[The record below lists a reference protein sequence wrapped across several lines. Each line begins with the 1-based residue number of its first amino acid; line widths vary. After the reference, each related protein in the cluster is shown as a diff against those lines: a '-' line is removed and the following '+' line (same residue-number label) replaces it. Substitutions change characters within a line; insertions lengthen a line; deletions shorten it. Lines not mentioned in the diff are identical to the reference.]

1 MQEKKGGG
9 GEGGGRWVEEKEG
22 RWNVKGTRPCFE
34 KSSGK
39 QLGDKRRQSR
49 QLQRIVAEMY
59 IVHVQLLVAWLR
71 LKHVETRF

>member
-1 MQEKKGGG
+1 M
-9 GEGGGRWVEEKEG
+9 EEKEG

-59 IVHVQLLVAWLR
+59 IVHVQLLVAWLH
-71 LKHVETRF
+71 LKHVEIRF

>member
-1 MQEKKGGG
+1 M
-9 GEGGGRWVEEKEG
+9 EEKEG
-22 RWNVKGTRPCFE
+22 GWNVKGTRPCFE

-59 IVHVQLLVAWLR
+59 LLVVWLH
-71 LKHVETRF
+71 LKHVEIRF